1 MFSTKEFG
9 QRVSNLRKVRNL
21 TQDELAYQHKGAEPE
36 IQHDDEPN
44 VECGTGAVDA
54 KAAAA
59 LTKLLSDPSMA
70 ALIKNLAK
78 SL

>member
-1 MFSTKEFG
+1 MPGVHDKQANFTAEAAFQNFVDWLPVDSGTLHADKEVG
-9 QRVSNLRKVRNL
+9 
-21 TQDELAYQHKGAEPE
+21 TPPIDAE
-36 IQHDDEPN
+36 
-44 VECGTGAVDA
+44 
-54 KAAAA
+54 AAAA

>member
-1 MFSTKEFG
+1 MVTEQYAHILDDDRRINAQKFDDMFYKH
-9 QRVSNLRKVRNL
+9 R
-21 TQDELAYQHKGAEPE
+21 GAEPE
-36 IQHDDEPN
+36 IQHSDADKE
-44 VECGTGAVDA
+44 VGTPPIDA
-54 KAAAA
+54 EAAAA